1 MSSIQDFVRL
11 NIYKLNHF
19 ALYHLKTKMTKEKK
33 TLIDT
38 DGTLF
43 QRNKRRQRLVFCRY
57 CGCSKRTDVLEKHC
71 RAIHKRPRAVLK
83 QGQMPFDSAKDEEAR
98 NTSELS
104 GLSDE
109 QKVVR
114 IDATRSKPKMQA
126 EFGRCREQTTVE
138 RSSRSSD
145 S

>member
-1 MSSIQDFVRL
+1 MDLAVLNIPAISELDWSTHLQDEAALQKLHTITLSSTIRLLTLEQNVTSEPGNDTAPCHQLWCSMSSIQDFVRL

-71 RAIHKRPRAVLK
+71 RAIH
-83 QGQMPFDSAKDEEAR
+83 
-98 NTSELS
+98 
-104 GLSDE
+104 
-109 QKVVR
+109 
-114 IDATRSKPKMQA
+114 
-126 EFGRCREQTTVE
+126 
-138 RSSRSSD
+138 
-145 S
+145 